1 MDTAR
6 VWLAR
11 VVAPLAFLAAAG
23 ALVVLVDRALDGS
36 PDASTVTAA
45 EPVSSVP
52 LTTEPVEPGT
62 TDPVEEKFYRVKA
75 GDTLEAIATRFSTTV
90 DILLKL
96 NPGVDPLALSPGQRL
111 RVA

>member
-1 MDTAR
+1 MDTLR

-23 ALVVLVDRALDGS
+23 ALVVLVDRGLDGGS
-36 PDASTVTAA
+36 DASTVTAA

-52 LTTEPVEPGT
+52 LTTEPVESGT
-62 TDPVEEKFYRVKA
+62 TEPAEEQFYRVKA
-75 GDTLEAIATRFSTTV
+75 GDTLEAIAARFSTTV
-90 DILLKL
+90 DALLEL

-111 RVA
+111 RVG